1 MQAIEKHR
9 ITSVLMVPTM
19 VLALIDHPRFGEF
32 DLSSLEVIFYGA
44 SAFPAARLKDAIEK
58 LGPVFFQF
66 YGQSEAPMSVSVL
79 RRAEH
84 LIDDPLRLASCGRPT
99 PWNRVAL
106 MDDDMRPVADG
117 EPGEI
122 CVQGPLLMAGYLNKP
137 EETEQALAG
146 GWLHTG
152 DVAIKSPDGFLRIVD
167 RKKDMIVTGGFNV
180 FAREVEDVLATHPA
194 VRQAA
199 VIGIPDPK
207 WGETVKAVV
216 VTDPAQTVTAEELIA
231 LVRERK
237 GAVQAP
243 KSVEFLDA
251 IPLSPLGKPDKKAL
265 RAIYAG

>member
-1 MQAIEKHR
+1 
-9 ITSVLMVPTM
+9 
-19 VLALIDHPRFGEF
+19 
-32 DLSSLEVIFYGA
+32 
-44 SAFPAARLKDAIEK
+44 
-58 LGPVFFQF
+58 VFFQF
-66 YGQSEAPMSVSVL
+66 YGQSEAPMSITVM
-79 RRAEH
+79 RRADH
-84 LIDDPLRLASCGRPT
+84 LVDDPLRLAACGRPT

-106 MDDDMRPVADG
+106 MDDDMRQVADG
-117 EPGEI
+117 QPGEI
-122 CVQGPLLMAGYLNKP
+122 CVQGPLLMAGYLNKS

-152 DVAIKSPDGFLRIVD
+152 DVAIKGPDGFLRIVD

-216 VTDPAQTVTAEELIA
+216 VIDPDQKVSAEDLIA

-243 KSVEFLDA
+243 KSLDF
-251 IPLSPLGKPDKKAL
+251 IDQLPLSPLGKPDKKAL
-265 RAIYAG
+265 RALYST